1 MGSTPSAA
9 GRPDGLH
16 VHPTN
21 STICLI
27 VTVSFRITRGYA
39 TLTTDQ
45 SDIILGSPLSV
56 LLLIVGRNL
65 IFSDI
70 SQLCWKMYRA
80 KIYFDSLVLPT
91 AHHVYF
97 CLHTIIAQSSLNV
110 SVAQHLLHSIQ
121 FLRGISD
128 TERFASP
135 KAPCRYRGYGHLS
148 QHHIELTK
156 QWPTWYQTR

>member
-1 MGSTPSAA
+1 MKAVWRAKRYIYFHYNPFN
-9 GRPDGLH
+9 
-16 VHPTN
+16 N
-21 STICLI
+21 SYDLPN
-27 VTVSFRITRGYA
+27 SDSQLRITQGYA
-39 TLTTDQ
+39 ILATDQ

-70 SQLCWKMYRA
+70 SQLCWKMYS
-80 KIYFDSLVLPT
+80 DSLVLTT
-91 AHHVYF
+91 AHRVYF

-110 SVAQHLLHSIQ
+110 FVALHLLHSIQ